1 MENENIDL
9 EVFGPA
15 EPIDIDGVD
24 EMAAID
30 NVRKQVMGSLR
41 NAPALDETSTWRSF
55 ELSFDL
61 WRSYSGFD
69 NEVYAVAANLNER
82 KSLFVNMI
90 KGSLLER
97 VQGVLRGS
105 PAWDGALTVNAY
117 VTVVKGIFAPA
128 AEQQVSRTEFNRCR
142 QGKQEPVQAFVSRKV
157 ALYCNAFAEAERNH
171 WTLKDAVINSLEST
185 VVKREL
191 RRRNDVVTTADITRV
206 LVEIVSNEREAFHGE
221 YAEATSLDGLAL
233 SSLQPRT
240 STHDDYGDERMDIGR
255 LGGGGAESR
264 KCHRCGNAGHLKANC
279 RTKPE
284 NFKKKTGPQKK
295 PPPKQGAQ
303 GAQKPK
309 SDKSKLTCFKCQKKG
324 HFARD
329 CRSSAA
335 PKSKAGVKGI
345 DGAAATDP
353 EDPYEGE
360 DSE

>member
-1 MENENIDL
+1 MMEDEDIDL
-9 EVFGPA
+9 DVFGPA
-15 EPIDIDGVD
+15 EPIDIDVD
-24 EMAAID
+24 EMD
-30 NVRKQVMGSLR
+30 NVRKQVMGALR
-41 NAPALDETSTWRSF
+41 NAPRLDETATWRSF

-61 WRSYSGFD
+61 WRTYSGFD
-69 NEVYAVAANLNER
+69 NPIYAVAENLDER

-90 KGSLLER
+90 KGALLER
-97 VQGVLRGS
+97 VQGILRGS
-105 PAWDGALTVNAY
+105 PAWDGAVTVNAY

-157 ALYCNAFAEAERNH
+157 ALYCNAFAEAERNLF
-171 WTLKDAVINSLEST
+171 TLKDAVINSLESN

-191 RRRNDVVTTADITRV
+191 RRRNDVLTTADITRV

-233 SSLQPRT
+233 SSLQPQSRT
-240 STHDDYGDERMDIGR
+240 THDDYGDERMDIGR
-255 LGGGGAESR
+255 LGGGGGAESR

-284 NFKKKTGPQKK
+284 NYKKKTGPSQQK
-295 PPPKQGAQ
+295 PPKQGAQ
-303 GAQKPK
+303 GAKPK

-329 CRSSAA
+329 CRSAAA

-345 DGAAATDP
+345 DGAAAADP
-353 EDPYEGE
+353 EDPYEGAE

>member
-41 NAPALDETSTWRSF
+41 NAPALDEASTWRSF

-105 PAWDGALTVNAY
+105 TAWDEALTVNAY
-117 VTVVKGIFAPA
+117 VTVIKGIFAPA

-157 ALYCNAFAEAERNH
+157 ALYHNAFGATERNH
-171 WTLKDAVINSLEST
+171 YTLMDAVINSLESS

-191 RRRNDVVTTADITRV
+191 RRRNDVLTTADIGRV

-240 STHDDYGDERMDIGR
+240 NTHDEFGDEKMDIGR
-255 LGGGGAESR
+255 LGGGSESR

-284 NFKKKTGPQKK
+284 NFKKKTGPPKK

-303 GAQKPK
+303 GAQKLK
-309 SDKSKLTCFKCQKKG
+309 DKSKLTCFKCQKKG

-353 EDPYEGE
+353 EDPYEGAE